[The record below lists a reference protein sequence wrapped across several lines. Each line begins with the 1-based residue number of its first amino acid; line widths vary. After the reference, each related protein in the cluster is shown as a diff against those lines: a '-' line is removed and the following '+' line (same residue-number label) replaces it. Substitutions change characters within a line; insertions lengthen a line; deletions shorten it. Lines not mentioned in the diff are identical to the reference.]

1 VHRQIVVV
9 FRKLE
14 SMRTRAR
21 VFNNLVGNTI
31 ANESGGLRNGMHLYI
46 NQSSFLDGDCI
57 ALHACDLRTIL

>member
-9 FRKLE
+9 LRKLE

-31 ANESGGLRNGMHLYI
+31 ANESGGAEKWHAPLY
-46 NQSSFLDGDCI
+46 
-57 ALHACDLRTIL
+57 